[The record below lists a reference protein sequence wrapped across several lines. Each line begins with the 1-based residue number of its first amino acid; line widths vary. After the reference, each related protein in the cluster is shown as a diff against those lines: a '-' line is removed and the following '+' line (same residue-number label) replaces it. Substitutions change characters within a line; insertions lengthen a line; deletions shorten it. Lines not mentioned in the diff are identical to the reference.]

1 MKEEFL
7 KREAEKEEQ
16 RKQEEAAKL
25 TPEVRKAIADRA
37 EAEKQKNLG
46 NDFYKKKKFQE
57 AI

>member
-25 TPEVRKAIADRA
+25 TPEVRKAMADRA

-46 NDFYKKKKFQE
+46 NDFYK
-57 AI
+57 

>member
-1 MKEEFL
+1 MKEDFL
-7 KREAEKEEQ
+7 QREAEKEEQ
-16 RKQEEAAKL
+16 RKREEAAKL
-25 TPEVRKAIADRA
+25 TPEVRKAIEDRA